1 MSVSISH
8 EVKIK
13 NRSDRR
19 EAANCVHKFRNGGSI
34 SLHMARQQHD
44 TWLRVFRETTP
55 QVASGARSRI
65 EVGDFTSR
73 FADQRDW
80 IWDGVSLA
88 RTSRPAAK
96 APDPPNKSFTAS
108 PNAID
113 AAICIATNVMAD
125 RQRARRNARGAR
137 R

>member
-73 FADQRDW
+73 FADG
-80 IWDGVSLA
+80 DGVSLA

-113 AAICIATNVMAD
+113 AAIGIATNVMAD
-125 RQRARRNARGAR
+125 RPRARRNARGAR